1 MKVESAAVGPQL
13 DRGSCQEKQ
22 FRKNSVDGTGGLF
35 PLVPLQLGESGQ
47 CVGRRGGCRQDSGRC
62 GGGSSGERREADEG
76 GRECCLQY
84 IRSAPCQDRS
94 AQSRSSLSVPCTLP
108 SGNTL
113 SCPYPPLISAFV
125 CLTPAYR
132 GAVSPSE
139 VGTGSSFFYCCLL
152 ETCVSLFL
160 WHAGFF
166 LWLPSGARFS
176 QGGSC
181 DSVRHQGRP

>member
-22 FRKNSVDGTGGLF
+22 FRKNSVDGTRGLF

-94 AQSRSSLSVPCTLP
+94 AQSCSSLSVPCTLP

-139 VGTGSSFFYCCLL
+139 VGTGSSF
-152 ETCVSLFL
+152 S
-160 WHAGFF
+160 
-166 LWLPSGARFS
+166 
-176 QGGSC
+176 
-181 DSVRHQGRP
+181 SVAC